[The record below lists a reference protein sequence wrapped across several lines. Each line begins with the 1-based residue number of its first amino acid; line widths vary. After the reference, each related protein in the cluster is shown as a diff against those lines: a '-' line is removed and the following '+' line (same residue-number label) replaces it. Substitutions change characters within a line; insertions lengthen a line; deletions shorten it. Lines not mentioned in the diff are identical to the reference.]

1 MNQPKLF
8 KNLSLPVI
16 AAPMFLISGP
26 KLVIECCKNGIVGTF
41 PALNQRSSEGFE
53 RWIVEIK
60 TALKTFEE
68 ETGSKAAP
76 FGVNLI
82 VHQTN
87 PRYKRTWPFAS
98 NTKSPSSLHH
108 WEPYLN

>member
-1 MNQPKLF
+1 MNKPKLF

-26 KLVIECCKNGIVGTF
+26 KLVIWCCKNGIEGTF

-60 TALKTFEE
+60 TALETFEE
-68 ETGSKAAP
+68 KLAAKQLKP
-76 FGVNLI
+76 VSM
-82 VHQTN
+82 V
-87 PRYKRTWPFAS
+87 
-98 NTKSPSSLHH
+98 
-108 WEPYLN
+108 